1 MLMLML
7 YGFDI
12 KSVMG
17 DMFYVIIFMIV
28 FDVVTG
34 VLASA
39 KMRKLNSSI
48 SFNGL
53 IRKLGLIVGVAFLTV
68 IDYYLHMEGEI
79 LKVGSGMVILTEV
92 MSVIENFSVIGIK
105 LDFLTK
111 YFEDYKVGRK

>member
-39 KMRKLNSSI
+39 KMRKLNSS
-48 SFNGL
+48 
-53 IRKLGLIVGVAFLTV
+53 R
-68 IDYYLHMEGEI
+68 
-79 LKVGSGMVILTEV
+79 
-92 MSVIENFSVIGIK
+92 
-105 LDFLTK
+105 
-111 YFEDYKVGRK
+111 